1 VEEKKVE
8 EEEKEEESVKDAEY
22 RPPVTSSRGVVS
34 ALDSLPP
41 EEREKLLAARW
52 DFDHSFQHLFL
63 TIHLNI
69 PLNIDLN
76 IHGTIHRCK
85 FPRLRALFGVG

>member
-1 VEEKKVE
+1 VAPPKVEERKVEVEEKE
-8 EEEKEEESVKDAEY
+8 EEEESVKDAEY

-52 DFDHSFQHLFL
+52 VFDHSFQH
-63 TIHLNI
+63 
-69 PLNIDLN
+69 PLVQM
-76 IHGTIHRCK
+76 
-85 FPRLRALFGVG
+85 FE

>member
-8 EEEKEEESVKDAEY
+8 EEEKEKEEEESVKDAEY

-52 DFDHSFQHLFL
+52 DFDHSFEDYFDHYFDQM
-63 TIHLNI
+63 TIHW
-69 PLNIDLN
+69 
-76 IHGTIHRCK
+76 RK
-85 FPRLRALFGVG
+85 FPRLRALFGVD